1 MGEYNK
7 LVEYEIEQQLKVTN
21 LSDEIVRKGFV
32 TSAQDLYPD
41 VDLPSHCSYIRGSIP
56 VKMMLLLYDKVV
68 VYFPPS
74 TVNHLVERSQTSYKD
89 LICLCK
95 YSLIQPLIGHPTDYI
110 EPHFNEL
117 LACNPPSVWARGVSL
132 LSKLSMGDTLEIAKS
147 KLPLER
153 ISKLPKIEAHWK
165 AYFPF
170 ATKKQL
176 QENIIRELSTLYAD
190 LCIFGYSHIANSLS
204 QFKQLG
210 EVAFYLR
217 FLNEILTYPILFGMG
232 ATPNYNTSTSIIS
245 YRKNCIKLP
254 LNTTSKIELI
264 PPELEILLKGYGIYA
279 DDLSIEDLMKFR
291 SSNGGEHLRKAMRE
305 FDESA
310 ENILSARRH
319 KVDDLFQKASILQEI
334 LKESIAKIESESRMI
349 NKAERK
355 YKYLL
360 AIGGVAI
367 GGLLGKY
374 LGGDPI
380 SIVGLILGGNA
391 ELLLHDFIKNP
402 IIAQDISSRLSPRV
416 AHLWKAQQAMK
427 RVRR

>member
-1 MGEYNK
+1 MGEHSK
-7 LVEYEIEQQLKVTN
+7 LVEYEIEQQLKVAN
-21 LSDEIVRKGFV
+21 ISDELARKGFV

-68 VYFPPS
+68 LYFPPS

-89 LICLCK
+89 LMYLCK

-153 ISKLPKIEAHWK
+153 ISKLPKIEAQWK
-165 AYFPF
+165 AYFPS

-176 QENIIRELSTLYAD
+176 QENIIRDLSTLYAD
-190 LCIFGYSHIANSLS
+190 LCIFGYSHMANSLS

-217 FLNEILTYPILFGMG
+217 FLNEVLTYPILFGMG
-232 ATPNYNTSTSIIS
+232 ATPNYSTSIIS

-254 LNTTSKIELI
+254 LNTTSKIKLI

-279 DDLSIEDLMKFR
+279 DDLSIED
-291 SSNGGEHLRKAMRE
+291 
-305 FDESA
+305 
-310 ENILSARRH
+310 RR
-319 KVDDLFQKASILQEI
+319 AT
-334 LKESIAKIESESRMI
+334 R
-349 NKAERK
+349 
-355 YKYLL
+355 
-360 AIGGVAI
+360 
-367 GGLLGKY
+367 
-374 LGGDPI
+374 
-380 SIVGLILGGNA
+380 LILNY
-391 ELLLHDFIKNP
+391 
-402 IIAQDISSRLSPRV
+402 
-416 AHLWKAQQAMK
+416 QQNIFL
-427 RVRR
+427 